1 MGRKAEAVHVDQ
13 LKKAVS
19 CLICCASVMAERC
32 KPSRVSGVTKCGEEF
47 TVVKHELIEC
57 FRLRG

>member
-1 MGRKAEAVHVDQ
+1 LRSGRKAEAVHADQ

-19 CLICCASVMAERC
+19 CLICCGSVMAERR
-32 KPSRVSGVTKCGEEF
+32 KPCVCGEEF
-47 TVVKHELIEC
+47 TVVRHELIEC